1 MTNMSWTR
9 VGTWVAVLAI
19 IGIVLSGIHLAS
31 LTDPGGRDIDY
42 PSGKEAVRCGG
53 MISAVSGLR
62 GRKSSNESRK
72 RFEIRLLPSI
82 CTWTPHGATSSEAAD
97 CTKTLTG
104 VITVELLDRSAWDQ
118 VPFGNDVSVTILGDH
133 EGIFTWRQDLDR
145 WYPTA
150 GQRERGTLASFL
162 PPLVDPR
169 PTTFRR
175 APTTMP
181 EPQQADSLASQ
192 PLGESGES
200 TEVPKPPRKPGGPTT
215 RSEGQEDSF
224 PRKIPS

>member
-1 MTNMSWTR
+1 MGKRGGGNKPKARKRANEDTPTR
-9 VGTWVAVLAI
+9 GSKTVWGHDFSRFW
-19 IGIVLSGIHLAS
+19 AS
-31 LTDPGGRDIDY
+31 RQEVFERIT
-42 PSGKEAVRCGG
+42 EAVRDPTVALDLYLDA
-53 MISAVSGLR
+53 SRSDVFRSG
-62 GRKSSNESRK
+62 
-72 RFEIRLLPSI
+72 RL
-82 CTWTPHGATSSEAAD
+82 HED
-97 CTKTLTG
+97 FKTG